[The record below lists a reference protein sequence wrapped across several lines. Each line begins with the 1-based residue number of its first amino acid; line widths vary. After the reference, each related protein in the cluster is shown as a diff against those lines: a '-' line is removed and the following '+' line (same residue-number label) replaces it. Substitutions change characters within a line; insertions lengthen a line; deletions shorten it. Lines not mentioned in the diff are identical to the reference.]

1 MKFTDGFWQL
11 RDGVTPI
18 YAQEAYDVFAG
29 DGTVT
34 ITAPAKVIERR
45 GDTLNRPTLTVTLST
60 PLPDG
65 IGGRISPPRPDVI
78 GVRIDH
84 WQGVRPERGFELT
97 VEEGHAEVVVND
109 EAGVLRSGG

>member
-45 GDTLNRPTLTVTLST
+45 GDTLNRPTLTVTLSS
-60 PLPDG
+60 PL
-65 IGGRISPPRPDVI
+65 PDVI

-84 WQGVRPERGFELT
+84 WQGVRPERGFDLT
-97 VEEGHAEVVVND
+97 VEEGHAEVVVDD
-109 EAGVLRSGG
+109 EAGVLRSGGLTATVRAAHRGR